1 MKKLFL
7 SILVAGLLWCN
18 SSFGEIKLIER
29 EYVGATPRD
38 NMWVTTICVNGYEY
52 ITLSYEIEEFYS
64 KEKTASITQSFE
76 VIDGKSLPKKCK

>member
-1 MKKLFL
+1 MKKLL
-7 SILVAGLLWCN
+7 GIIIVGLLLCN
-18 SSFGEIKLIER
+18 SSFGQIKIIER
-29 EYVGATPRD
+29 EYIGASPRD

-52 ITLSYEIEEFYS
+52 ITMSYEIEGDYS